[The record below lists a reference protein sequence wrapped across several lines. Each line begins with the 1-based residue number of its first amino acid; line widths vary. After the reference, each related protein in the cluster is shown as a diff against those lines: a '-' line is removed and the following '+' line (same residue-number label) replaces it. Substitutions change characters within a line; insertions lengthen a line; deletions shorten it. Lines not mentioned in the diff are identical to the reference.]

1 MATNLIALEFDT
13 AEIRV
18 VVAQSQA
25 RRMQVRAAF
34 ALALNEDDDDERIS
48 EKLKQALNANGVS
61 RGEAIVAVP
70 RAEVEIREITVP
82 PAPDN
87 ELPNLVRFKS
97 KADFATVT
105 DNWSIDFLPLSGNE
119 TTERE
124 VLAAALPNE
133 VSERFASICQA
144 SGIKL
149 ESIVLRPFATLDL
162 LSESMQQRELNLVA
176 DPNGNQIDLTLLNN
190 GSPILT
196 RTIRADVQ
204 GNLDGVDKI
213 LSLEIKRTLAAAQKR
228 LGNRKLTK
236 VVVTGAESKFGKLSK
251 PILDSLECDTDFV
264 DPFDRVELRKAKPEM
279 PEKYASLIGCLI
291 RSSKKQPFALDFLNA
306 KKAVVEKTDNRRT
319 IIIGSSIAALFL
331 CSVFVCWSILSKQK
345 KSIKDKNARLAQ
357 LKTENKGEG
366 TKGGKSVE
374 QIIGEVSKVD
384 AWITST
390 PNWLDELEATSR
402 ATLDA
407 DRAVVDKFFGRVAK
421 DRTTISMQFRLKEMS
436 TSTDLEN
443 ALANRPYELT
453 RGGTTANKKSKE
465 YPVST
470 DLDLEIQRDEF
481 KTRKR
486 MDAIARSSLY
496 GEPFP
501 IDSTAEEESAEQQ

>member
-251 PILDSLECDTDFV
+251 P
-264 DPFDRVELRKAKPEM
+264 
-279 PEKYASLIGCLI
+279 CLLYT
-291 RSSKKQPFALDFLNA
+291 SD
-306 KKAVVEKTDNRRT
+306 
-319 IIIGSSIAALFL
+319 AA
-331 CSVFVCWSILSKQK
+331 
-345 KSIKDKNARLAQ
+345 
-357 LKTENKGEG
+357 
-366 TKGGKSVE
+366 
-374 QIIGEVSKVD
+374 
-384 AWITST
+384 
-390 PNWLDELEATSR
+390 DE
-402 ATLDA
+402 
-407 DRAVVDKFFGRVAK
+407 
-421 DRTTISMQFRLKEMS
+421 
-436 TSTDLEN
+436 
-443 ALANRPYELT
+443 
-453 RGGTTANKKSKE
+453 
-465 YPVST
+465 
-470 DLDLEIQRDEF
+470 
-481 KTRKR
+481 
-486 MDAIARSSLY
+486 
-496 GEPFP
+496 
-501 IDSTAEEESAEQQ
+501 

>member
-1 MATNLIALEFDT
+1 M
-13 AEIRV
+13 
-18 VVAQSQA
+18 
-25 RRMQVRAAF
+25 
-34 ALALNEDDDDERIS
+34 
-48 EKLKQALNANGVS
+48 
-61 RGEAIVAVP
+61 
-70 RAEVEIREITVP
+70 
-82 PAPDN
+82 
-87 ELPNLVRFKS
+87 
-97 KADFATVT
+97 
-105 DNWSIDFLPLSGNE
+105 
-119 TTERE
+119 
-124 VLAAALPNE
+124 
-133 VSERFASICQA
+133 
-144 SGIKL
+144 
-149 ESIVLRPFATLDL
+149 LRPFATLDL

-176 DPNGNQIDLTLLNN
+176 DPNGDQIDLTLVNN

-251 PILDSLECDTDFV
+251 PILDSLECDTDFI
-264 DPFDRVELRKAKPEM
+264 DPFDRVELRKSKPEM
-279 PEKYASLIGCLI
+279 PEMYASLIGCLI
-291 RSSKKQPFALDFLNA
+291 RTNKSQPFALDFLNA
-306 KKAVVEKTDNRRT
+306 KKAVVEKTDNRRAV
-319 IIIGSSIAALFL
+319 IIGSSIAALFL

-345 KSIKDKNARLAQ
+345 KSINDKNARLAQ
-357 LKTENKGEG
+357 LKTENEG
-366 TKGGKSVE
+366 KSKKGGKSVE

-407 DRAVVDKFFGRVAK
+407 DRVVVDKFYGRVAK
-421 DRTTISMQFRLKEMS
+421 DKTTIKMQFRLKEMS
-436 TSTDLEN
+436 TGTDLEN

-453 RGGTTANKKSKE
+453 RGATTLNKKSKE
-465 YPVST
+465 HPVST

-501 IDSTAEEESAEQQ
+501 FDSTTEEESTEQQ